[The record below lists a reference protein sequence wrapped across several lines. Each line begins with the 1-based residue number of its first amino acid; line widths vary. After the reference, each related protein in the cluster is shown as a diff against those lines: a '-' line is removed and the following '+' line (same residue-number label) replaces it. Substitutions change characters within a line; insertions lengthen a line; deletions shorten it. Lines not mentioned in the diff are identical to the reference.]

1 MGYCPQFD
9 ALLDTMT
16 GRETLRMYARLRGVP
31 SDHIENVIN
40 SLVDIMMLQP
50 HKDKLAGHYRQVWCG
65 RQSVCTHV
73 RGQSNGTLEAGL
85 VWKTD

>member
-31 SDHIENVIN
+31 SDHIENVID

-50 HKDKLAGHYRQVWCG
+50 HKDKLAGHYRYV
-65 RQSVCTHV
+65 
-73 RGQSNGTLEAGL
+73 
-85 VWKTD
+85 